1 MSPVNSKRTTNRV
14 IVSLGSNIEPRAEY
28 LRKAIAALSALS
40 ETTFEK
46 ASSVIET
53 EPVGVPPEFAALKF
67 LNQVAIFETRPNVL
81 DFSTK
86 MHCHPI
92 AA

>member
-1 MSPVNSKRTTNRV
+1 MSPVNSKRTTNRA

-28 LRKAIAALSALS
+28 LRKAIAALSALP

-46 ASSVIET
+46 ASSIIET

-67 LNQVAIFETRPNVL
+67 LFEDNVCEIPCCTN
-81 DFSTK
+81 SNNTTY
-86 MHCHPI
+86 I
-92 AA
+92 